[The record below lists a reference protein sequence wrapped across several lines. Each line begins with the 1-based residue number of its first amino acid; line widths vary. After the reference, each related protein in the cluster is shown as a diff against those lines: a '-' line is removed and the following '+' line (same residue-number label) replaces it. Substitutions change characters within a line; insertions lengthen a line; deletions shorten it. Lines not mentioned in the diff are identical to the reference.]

1 MKAQN
6 VFQPPKAFTE
16 QARVKSM
23 KEYETLYKK
32 SIDDPEKF
40 WSTIAADLH
49 WFKPWTKV
57 LEWKEP
63 YAKWFIHAQTNLS
76 YNCLD
81 RHLANDLGQKTA
93 LIWEG
98 EPGETRRLTYQD
110 LHQSVCQFANALKKL
125 GIEKGDC
132 VTVYMPMVPELVIA
146 ILACARL
153 GAIHNVVFAGFS
165 ATALETRSND
175 ARAKLIITADGG
187 NRRGK
192 LLPLK
197 AIIDEAL
204 PQCKTVEKVIVYQ
217 HAKNDIAMVPGRDFW
232 WHDLIADELSIC
244 PPALM
249 DSEDPLFILYTSG
262 STGTPKGILHTTGGY
277 QVQTYYTTQLVFDL
291 QATDIFW
298 CTADIGWITGHSYVV
313 YGPLLN
319 AATIL
324 IYEGAP
330 NWPDPS
336 RFWQIIAKHR
346 ATILYTAPTAIRS
359 FIKWGDNWLNHQD
372 LSSLRL
378 LGTVGEPIN
387 PAAWLWFYEKIG
399 QKRCPIVDTWWQTET
414 GSILISP
421 IPGATPTKPGSAT
434 KPLPGIIAEIV
445 DPATGQ
451 KVPPNVDGALVIRQ
465 PWPSM
470 LRGIWRN
477 PERYQHQ
484 YWEGP
489 IKHVYSTGDN
499 ASCDEEGYFRITGR
513 SDDVIKVSGHRLGS
527 AEIES
532 ALVSHP
538 AVAEAAVVAEPDE
551 ITGQA
556 IEAFLTLKTD
566 LKPSDELKRSILDHV
581 EHTIGAI
588 AKPKELHFTDA
599 LPKTRSGKI
608 MRRLLRDIAQKKE
621 ITQDTSTLEDRSVL
635 EKLTKL

>member
-1 MKAQN
+1 M
-6 VFQPPKAFTE
+6 
-16 QARVKSM
+16 
-23 KEYETLYKK
+23 
-32 SIDDPEKF
+32 
-40 WSTIAADLH
+40 
-49 WFKPWTKV
+49 
-57 LEWKEP
+57 
-63 YAKWFIHAQTNLS
+63 
-76 YNCLD
+76 
-81 RHLANDLGQKTA
+81 
-93 LIWEG
+93 
-98 EPGETRRLTYQD
+98 
-110 LHQSVCQFANALKKL
+110 
-125 GIEKGDC
+125 
-132 VTVYMPMVPELVIA
+132 
-146 ILACARL
+146 
-153 GAIHNVVFAGFS
+153 
-165 ATALETRSND
+165 
-175 ARAKLIITADGG
+175 
-187 NRRGK
+187 
-192 LLPLK
+192 
-197 AIIDEAL
+197 
-204 PQCKTVEKVIVYQ
+204 
-217 HAKNDIAMVPGRDFW
+217 
-232 WHDLIADELSIC
+232 
-244 PPALM
+244 
-249 DSEDPLFILYTSG
+249 
-262 STGTPKGILHTTGGY
+262 
-277 QVQTYYTTQLVFDL
+277 
-291 QATDIFW
+291 
-298 CTADIGWITGHSYVV
+298 
-313 YGPLLN
+313 
-319 AATIL
+319 
-324 IYEGAP
+324 
-330 NWPDPS
+330 
-336 RFWQIIAKHR
+336 
-346 ATILYTAPTAIRS
+346 
-359 FIKWGDNWLNHQD
+359 
-372 LSSLRL
+372 
-378 LGTVGEPIN
+378 GEPIN